1 MARIV
6 AALQPTGSHPPMGAQ
21 WSAVLRG
28 DRIAATGPRLLRR
41 LFALAPGQPRCK
53 FCNAPYG
60 GPFTLPFRLMGYRPS
75 SKTPHV
81 CLRCLEWAPEGGT
94 IVPISIMFADVRN
107 YQKLQSLSQGEVP
120 ALVRRFYD
128 LASRVLLRH
137 EGVLGQIAGDQLMGL
152 FVPGLSGRDY
162 PHKAVAAA
170 AALLEGVGYGA
181 PDGPW
186 IQIGI
191 GIATGEEFCGNVG
204 GGGFK
209 DFTAVGEVTSAAA
222 GLTGRAAAG
231 EVIVDDATRVATPQF
246 SFTDSDTVMF
256 KGTSKPVDTH
266 RLAIEVPAINADE
279 PIAVLLRSPVFAGL
293 PAKLSSSLR
302 TRVHRRVFAAGAYL
316 AREGEPAASMFVIE
330 RGLVRITHTSHH
342 GREFVLRLLGPGE
355 TYGETGVLD
364 AAGLRATSAIAVQST
379 SCVMI
384 SKDDIV
390 AAVRSTPEL
399 ALRMLALMV
408 DHARQQ
414 DQDLADFAFL
424 DVTGRIARKLLHLA
438 SRHGEAVAGGVR
450 IGVRLPQAELAAMV
464 GASRENVN
472 RSLGQLVTLGALS
485 MDGGH
490 ITVLDS
496 DRLKSMC

>member
-1 MARIV
+1 MA
-6 AALQPTGSHPPMGAQ
+6 ASQPLGSHPPMGTQ

-60 GPFTLPFRLMGYRPS
+60 GPLTLPFRLMGYRPS

-94 IVPISIMFADVRN
+94 IVPISILFADVHN
-107 YQKLQSLSQGEVP
+107 YQKHQSLSQGEVP
-120 ALVRRFYD
+120 PLVRRFYD

-162 PHKAVAAA
+162 THKAVAAA

-209 DFTAVGEVTSAAA
+209 DFTAVGEVTNAAA
-222 GLTGRAAAG
+222 GLTTRAVAG
-231 EVIVDDATRVATPQF
+231 EVLVDAATRAATPQF
-246 SFTDSDTVMF
+246 SFAGGDTVMF
-256 KGTSKPVDTH
+256 KGASQPVDTH
-266 RLAIEVPAINADE
+266 RLTLDVPSVGADE
-279 PIAVLLRSPVFAGL
+279 PIAVLLRSPAFAGL
-293 PAKLSSSLR
+293 PAKLSASLR
-302 TRVHRRVFAAGAYL
+302 TRVHRRAFAAGAYI
-316 AREGEPAASMFVIE
+316 AREGEPATSMFVIE

-342 GREFVLRLLGPGE
+342 GRELVLRLLGPGD
-355 TYGETGVLD
+355 TFGETGVFD
-364 AAGLRATSAIAVQST
+364 AAGTRAASAIAVQAT

-384 SKDDIV
+384 SKDDIL
-390 AAVRSTPEL
+390 AALRSTPEL
-399 ALRMLALMV
+399 ALRMLASVV
-408 DHARQQ
+408 DHGRQQ

-424 DVTGRIARKLLHLA
+424 DVNGRIARKLLDLA
-438 SRHGEAVAGGVR
+438 GRHGEPVSGGLR
-450 IGVRLPQAELAAMV
+450 IRIRLPQAELAAMV

-472 RSLGQLVTLGALS
+472 RSLAQLVTLGAVS

-490 ITVLDS
+490 ITILDS

>member
-1 MARIV
+1 
-6 AALQPTGSHPPMGAQ
+6 MGAQ

-60 GPFTLPFRLMGYRPS
+60 GPLTLPFRLMGYRPS

-94 IVPISIMFADVRN
+94 IVPISILFADVRS
-107 YQKLQSLSQGEVP
+107 YQKLQALSQGEVP
-120 ALVRRFYD
+120 ALVRQFYD

-162 PHKAVAAA
+162 THKAVAAA
-170 AALLEGVGYGA
+170 AALLEGVGYGT

-209 DFTAVGEVTSAAA
+209 DFTAVGEVTNAAA
-222 GLTGRAAAG
+222 GLTARAVAG
-231 EVIVDDATRVATPQF
+231 EVLVDEATRAATPQF
-246 SFTDSDTVMF
+246 SFAAGDTVMF
-256 KGTSKPVDTH
+256 KGISEPVDTH
-266 RLAIEVPAINADE
+266 RLTREAPAVSSDE
-279 PIAVLLRSPVFAGL
+279 PIEVLLRNPVFAGL
-293 PAKLSSSLR
+293 PSKLSASLR
-302 TRVHRRVFAAGAYL
+302 TRVHRRTYAAGAFI
-316 AREGEPAASMFVIE
+316 AREGEAAASMFVIE
-330 RGLVRITHTSHH
+330 RGLVRITHTSHQ

-355 TYGETGVLD
+355 TFGETGVLD
-364 AAGLRATSAIAVQST
+364 AVGIRAASAIAVQPT
-379 SCVMI
+379 SCVMV
-384 SKDDIV
+384 SKDDIL
-390 AAVRSTPEL
+390 AALRSTPAL
-399 ALRMLALMV
+399 GLRMLALMV
-408 DHARQQ
+408 DHTRQL

-424 DVTGRIARKLLHLA
+424 DVNGRIARKLLDLA
-438 SRHGEAVAGGVR
+438 GRHGEPVTGGVR
-450 IGVRLPQAELAAMV
+450 IRIRLPQAELAAMV

-472 RSLGQLVTLGALS
+472 RSLGQMANLGALS

-490 ITVLDS
+490 ITILDS

>member
-6 AALQPTGSHPPMGAQ
+6 AALQPVGSHPPMGAQ

-60 GPFTLPFRLMGYRPS
+60 GPITLPFRLMGYRPS

-94 IVPISIMFADVRN
+94 VVPISVLFADVRN
-107 YQKLQSLSQGEVP
+107 YHKLQSLSHGEVP
-120 ALVRRFYD
+120 ALVRQFYD

-162 PHKAVAAA
+162 THKAVAAA
-170 AALLEGVGYGA
+170 AALLEGVGYGTL
-181 PDGPW
+181 DGPW

-209 DFTAVGEVTSAAA
+209 DFTAVGEVTNAAV
-222 GLTGRAAAG
+222 GLTSRAVAG
-231 EVIVDDATRVATPQF
+231 EVLVDEATRTATPQF
-246 SFTDSDTVMF
+246 SFAGGDTVMF
-256 KGTSKPVDTH
+256 KGASQPVDTH
-266 RLAIEVPAINADE
+266 RLALEAPSVSADE
-279 PIAVLLRSPVFAGL
+279 PISVLLRTPVFAGL
-293 PAKLSSSLR
+293 PSKMTASLR

-316 AREGEPAASMFVIE
+316 ARQGEAATSMFVIE
-330 RGLVRITHTSHH
+330 RGLVRITHTSHR
-342 GREFVLRLLGPGE
+342 GREFVLRLLGPGD
-355 TYGETGVLD
+355 TFGETGVLD
-364 AAGLRATSAIAVQST
+364 AAGIRDASAIAVQPT

-384 SKDDIV
+384 SKDDIL

-424 DVTGRIARKLLHLA
+424 DVTGRIARKLLDLA
-438 SRHGEAVAGGVR
+438 RRHGQEVVGGVR
-450 IGVRLPQAELAAMV
+450 ISVRLPQAELAAMV

-472 RSLGQLVTLGALS
+472 RSLGQLVTLGALE
-485 MDGGH
+485 MEGGH
-490 ITVLDS
+490 ITILDPG
-496 DRLKSMC
+496 RLKSMC